1 MRLQQLYYQRYII
14 IDKLLSS
21 HQSHKKG
28 AYANIHNIIHPLSIK
43 NHNTTKDNILTIIS
57 ISPLLP
63 FFIFIPKYISRL
75 KVSYNKYYNRDRFN
89 ANIENLY
96 GWGI

>member
-1 MRLQQLYYQRYII
+1 MGLHNKLYPITIQ
-14 IDKLLSS
+14 
-21 HQSHKKG
+21 
-28 AYANIHNIIHPLSIK
+28 NNNTIK
-43 NHNTTKDNILTIIS
+43 DTILTIIS

-75 KVSYNKYYNRDRFN
+75 KVSYNRYYNRDRFN